1 MCMKLLVD
9 LLSDL
14 SGMEDNIFTRLMIT
28 YPQLEAVLNCPVK
41 LPFGTQQLQ
50 LELLFK

>member
-1 MCMKLLVD
+1 MWMELLVD

-14 SGMEDNIFTRLMIT
+14 SGMENNIFARLMTT
-28 YPQLEAVLNCPVK
+28 YSQLEVALNCPVK

>member
-1 MCMKLLVD
+1 MCTKLLVD

-14 SGMEDNIFTRLMIT
+14 SGMEDNIFTRLMTT
-28 YPQLEAVLNCPVK
+28 YSQLEAVLNCPVK

-50 LELLFK
+50 SELLFK